1 MHKKL
6 YFLLLI
12 STFIFSQD
20 GSVLPMQKIAI
31 NTIKNDK
38 EISNDK
44 FSAILASYGVS
55 SLEQLSQSNAS
66 KLIKSLQREQLNE
79 RSDQYSENIAPV
91 IAETLEI
98 GMTKRFYLIDG
109 NSFYG
114 TITEVDEQDCT
125 IKTENSM
132 AMKIPLTDILEERI
146 EVTLRNGDLVSGPV
160 ISENEELMEIKT
172 KYNRTKGNYYNVW
185 KKDIENMTRFNG
197 GKKVKNVNKK
207 KFYQGEAQLI
217 GVFQDPLA
225 FSLTSNTFFISGLS
239 LGYGFTE
246 RFQILTKFGSNFSG
260 DLNLHPHMRFF
271 HKKDSKSESAL
282 AWGMGFHRAYPYKK
296 IAAEYAHF
304 IKFDGNKQNCF
315 EENPYE
321 SCDGYNTIDKP
332 IAINEIPNFSNIEEV
347 FSGTNHENTSVFA
360 SAYLVYSSRRANPSG
375 RGKVGWSVGLETNS
389 LFLIQDDLEASL
401 NNYGSCPESAINNDC
416 GKYTIE
422 NFFPYRIWAN
432 FEYDLQKNLKFVA
445 AMWADNGNRFMKTGD
460 VLEDYFGDEGDP
472 FVFDSPKGEYN
483 PIDFDFGFMYAV
495 NNNFRIGLH
504 FQKPYL
510 DFYWEFND

>member
-1 MHKKL
+1 MIKQIITV
-6 YFLLLI
+6 FFF
-12 STFIFSQD
+12 STCVFSQD
-20 GSVLPMQKIAI
+20 SSILPMQKIAI
-31 NTIKNDK
+31 ETIVNDK
-38 EISNDK
+38 KISNAELSNMLTN
-44 FSAILASYGVS
+44 FGVNS
-55 SLEQLSQSNAS
+55 IEQLSQSNAS
-66 KLIKSLQREQLNE
+66 NMITSLQTGKEI
-79 RSDQYSENIAPV
+79 SIVPPV
-91 IAETLEI
+91 IAETLEV

-114 TITEVDEQDCT
+114 TITQVDEVDCT
-125 IKTENSM
+125 IKTDNSLS
-132 AMKIPLTDILEERI
+132 MKIPLTDILEETI
-146 EVTLRNGDLVSGPV
+146 EATLRNGDLVSGPV
-160 ISENEELMEIKT
+160 ISENDELMEIKT

-185 KKDIENMTRFNG
+185 KKDIENMTRYHG

-225 FSLTSNTFFISGLS
+225 FSLTPNTFFISGLS

-260 DLNLHPHMRFF
+260 DLNLHPHMRFY

-282 AWGMGFHRAYPYKK
+282 AWGMGFHRAYSYKQ

-304 IKFDGNKQNCF
+304 IKFDGFKKDCYSNGD
-315 EENPYE
+315 E
-321 SCDGYNTIDKP
+321 SDCNYDSIP
-332 IAINEIPNFSNIEEV
+332 VNEITNFGNIEEV
-347 FSGTNHENTSVFA
+347 FSGSNDQKTSVFA

-375 RGKVGWSVGLETNS
+375 RGKVGWSVGLKTNS

-401 NNYGSCPESAINNDC
+401 KNYGACTDSNESPTYNC
-416 GKYTIE
+416 GKYSFNDNKMLI
-422 NFFPYRIWAN
+422 PYRLWAN

-445 AMWADNGNRFMKTGD
+445 AMWADNGSRFMKTGD
-460 VLEDYFGDEGDP
+460 VISDYFGDEGDP

>member
-1 MHKKL
+1 MNRHIITI
-6 YFLLLI
+6 FLLL
-12 STFIFSQD
+12 TFIFSQD
-20 GSVLPMQKIAI
+20 SSILPMQKIAI
-31 NTIKNDK
+31 ETIQADK
-38 EISNDK
+38 KISNDQLSK
-44 FSAILASYGVS
+44 LLSTFEVNSI
-55 SLEQLSQSNAS
+55 EQLSQANAS
-66 KLIKSLQREQLNE
+66 NVINSLQSGNE
-79 RSDQYSENIAPV
+79 VVNTPPV
-91 IAETLEI
+91 IAETLEV

-114 TITEVDEQDCT
+114 TIAEVDETDCT
-125 IKTENSM
+125 IKTDNSLS
-132 AMKIPLTDILEERI
+132 MKIPLTDILEETI
-146 EVTLRNGDLVSGPV
+146 EATLRNGDLVSGPV
-160 ISENEELMEIKT
+160 ISENDELMEIKT

-185 KKDIENMTRFNG
+185 KKDIENMTRYHG

-225 FSLTSNTFFISGLS
+225 FSLTPNTFFISGLS

-260 DLNLHPHMRFF
+260 DLNLHPHMRFY

-282 AWGMGFHRAYPYKK
+282 AWGMGFHRAYPYKQ

-304 IKFDGNKQNCF
+304 IKFDGYKKNCHD
-315 EENPYE
+315 NDSE
-321 SCDGYNTIDKP
+321 SDCDYRDRATP
-332 IAINEIPNFSNIEEV
+332 VNEIPDFGSIEEV
-347 FSGTNHENTSVFA
+347 FSGSNYEKTSVFA

-401 NNYGSCPESAINNDC
+401 NSYGPCPDSNETPSNDC
-416 GKYTIE
+416 GNYSFNDNKMLI
-422 NFFPYRIWAN
+422 PYRLWAN

-460 VLEDYFGDEGDP
+460 VISDYFGDEGDP
-472 FVFDSPKGEYN
+472 FVFDSPKGDYN

-495 NNNFRIGLH
+495 NSNFRIGLH